1 MSDTNTNTTTTSNTA
16 PNPYEHLSEV
26 MEAEN
31 GDYSHQ
37 LGEVDKT
44 RHPWAHRSRWGD
56 MTLHLHPSFFV
67 YCSHEMIL
75 AAYYIQ
81 QT

>member
-1 MSDTNTNTTTTSNTA
+1 MSDTNITSNTA
-16 PNPYEHLSEV
+16 SNPYEHLSEV

-31 GDYSHQ
+31 GDYPINR
-37 LGEVDKT
+37 GDVDKT

-56 MTLHLHPSFFV
+56 MTPHPSFFV

-81 QT
+81 QA